1 MSSDTRIVLLC
12 TLKLYSMELVRFHGK
27 GGAIDVYMFTSFQ
40 EGRIKKH
47 MGKAKTYSLLSHE
60 ILCPLMMQSDRASLK
75 IYSGPVSIA
84 NIYKKRYIT
93 GILLQGMVSTE
104 K

>member
-12 TLKLYSMELVRFHGK
+12 TLELYSMELVRFHGK

-47 MGKAKTYSLLSHE
+47 MGKAKTYSLLSHV
-60 ILCPLMMQSDRASLK
+60 DRLFLLSVFLARECCCCCCCVSHSIMSNSL
-75 IYSGPVSIA
+75 
-84 NIYKKRYIT
+84 
-93 GILLQGMVSTE
+93 
-104 K
+104 